1 MKKIFIILL
10 ISMSILTGCGTNMNS
25 PTSAVE
31 NYLKKYQDLDG
42 EVTSQLD
49 SVISSDIS
57 MTDTQKNDY
66 KELMMNQYKNMSYK
80 IVNENL
86 MDEEAEVE
94 VEIEVLDYA
103 SSIGESRIYYNNH
116 RDEFSE
122 TSEDDDSINDDEDI
136 DNIASFIDY
145 KIKNM
150 KNVTNTTKETITFY
164 LNKVDG
170 EWVVDNLS
178 DIDLEKLHGLYEE

>member
-57 MTDTQKNDY
+57 MTILRK
-66 KELMMNQYKNMSYK
+66 M
-80 IVNENL
+80 I
-86 MDEEAEVE
+86 
-94 VEIEVLDYA
+94 
-103 SSIGESRIYYNNH
+103 
-116 RDEFSE
+116 
-122 TSEDDDSINDDEDI
+122 
-136 DNIASFIDY
+136 
-145 KIKNM
+145 IKN
-150 KNVTNTTKETITFY
+150 
-164 LNKVDG
+164 
-170 EWVVDNLS
+170 
-178 DIDLEKLHGLYEE
+178 